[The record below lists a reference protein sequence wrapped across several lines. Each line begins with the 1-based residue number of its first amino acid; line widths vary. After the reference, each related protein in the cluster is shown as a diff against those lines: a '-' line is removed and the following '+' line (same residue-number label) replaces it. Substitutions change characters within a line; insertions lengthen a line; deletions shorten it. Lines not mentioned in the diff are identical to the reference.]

1 MRNLEFKDKEKELIW
16 QKDGKQKGANELPG
30 Y

>member
-1 MRNLEFKDKEKELIW
+1 MRNLEFKGKEKELIW
-16 QKDGKQKGANELPG
+16 QKDGKQKGGNDLPG